1 MRHPVRPAFCDPGT
15 GPRFRLRGSGTELL
29 EDTFGERLRAPVPA
43 LLRSGLTTDGGSEGL
58 PAILAVP
65 GRVNVTRLLQL
76 LVWPVGLIAPGKL
89 LDLAGVGP
97 GIEALHIAVPAGV
110 EVSMDVDLVKIPQSF
125 GVRDIGTLFVGVM
138 KEQMAMM
145 PAFTSTR
152 ATSAARRRF
161 PRLGL
166 KRAFSNN
173 RHFTAFEFEPLF

>member
-1 MRHPVRPAFCDPGT
+1 MRGRTNATSFA
-15 GPRFRLRGSGTELL
+15 RLG
-29 EDTFGERLRAPVPA
+29 FGFLK
-43 LLRSGLTTDGGSEGL
+43 
-58 PAILAVP
+58 
-65 GRVNVTRLLQL
+65 RVDEQIRRRWLCEA
-76 LVWPVGLIAPGKL
+76 GIAPGKL